1 MNPHTIRRLTATFI
15 VRMWA
20 EPTAGEAGD
29 WRGQV
34 EHVQT
39 GEKRYFR
46 EMDKVLDFIAGH
58 LGGEEEEQ
66 TAT

>member
-1 MNPHTIRRLTATFI
+1 MNPHTVTRLTATFI
-15 VRMWA
+15 VRMWS
-20 EPTAGEAGD
+20 ESTVDNDGD

-58 LGGEEEEQ
+58 LGCADKEQ
-66 TAT
+66 KTK

>member
-1 MNPHTIRRLTATFI
+1 MRSSAVRRLTATFI
-15 VRMWA
+15 VRMWS
-20 EPTAGEAGD
+20 ESTVDNNGD

-46 EMDKVLDFIAGH
+46 EMDRVLEFIAGH

-66 TAT
+66 TPT